1 MMLNNKDIK
10 SQIVQASNDPQFMIQ
25 RNNNLMIEQQM
36 KMQGQPKTIL
46 Y

>member
-1 MMLNNKDIK
+1 M
-10 SQIVQASNDPQFMIQ
+10 VQGSSDPQFMIQ
-25 RNNNLMIEQQM
+25 KNNNLMIEQQM